1 MLQEF
6 QIISL
11 LAGVGIFLF
20 GMFEL
25 EESLKKISGGTFRR
39 LIRKFTSN
47 WLRSVLTGIV
57 STAVLQSSSAVTLMV
72 LAFAGAGLLGM
83 ENSIGIVMGSN
94 LGTTLTSWVVALV
107 GFKLKIEL
115 LALPFI
121 GLGGLGL
128 IFFGKSTRATNISRF
143 MVGFGFL
150 FLGLDYM
157 KSSIEGLAYQ
167 YDLSAFQHW
176 PGIAFI
182 GIGIVLTALVQSSS
196 AAMAIILSALYS
208 QVISFNMA
216 AYFVIGTNLGT
227 TVTVLIGSLGGQVIK
242 KQIALSHLLFNLTSA
257 VIVTIAL
264 PLFIFF
270 IEKTIHLEND
280 PVTGIALFHTLFNLT
295 GILFFLP
302 LIGLFARLITQII
315 REEQKT
321 LTRCLHTLKP
331 DVPEAGIA
339 ALKIEIRH
347 LVTEVIR
354 YQLRLLK
361 LMRREFFQ
369 NFFSQFNQGEQ
380 PNPGDYPLTEHYKFI
395 KSLETEIYKFASAL
409 QMHELRDD
417 EATELNR
424 LLHASRNAVAAAKIL
439 KDVQHN
445 LQEAE
450 QSDNSAMEEF
460 VQHFRNKWAVFH
472 EALINILNTEM
483 AAQQVSDLHALHMK
497 NKQDDLEFTQKLTLT
512 ISQQK
517 ISSQEI
523 PTLITLNRAFNIS
536 VRELIHALRDLLLTE
551 SEADI
556 VEKLSEVNHVR

>member
-1 MLQEF
+1 MHEEF
-6 QIISL
+6 QLIGL
-11 LAGVGIFLF
+11 LAGIGIFLF

-25 EESLKKISGGTFRR
+25 EESLKKISGGAFRR
-39 LIRKFTSN
+39 LIRSFTSN
-47 WLRSVLTGIV
+47 WFRSVLTGIV

-83 ENSIGIVMGSN
+83 ENAIGIIMGSN
-94 LGTTLTSWVVALV
+94 LGTTLTSWIVALV

-167 YDLSAFQHW
+167 YDLSVSQHW

-182 GIGIVLTALVQSSS
+182 GIGLVLTVLVQSSS
-196 AAMAIILSALYS
+196 AAMAIVLSAVHS
-208 QVISFNMA
+208 QIISFPLA

-242 KQIALSHLLFNLTSA
+242 KQVALSHVLFNFTSA
-257 VIVTIAL
+257 IVVAILL
-264 PLFIFF
+264 PLFTFF
-270 IEKTIHLEND
+270 IERNIHLEND
-280 PVTGIALFHTLFNLT
+280 PVTGLALFHTLFNLT
-295 GILFFLP
+295 GIVIFLP
-302 LIGLFARLITQII
+302 FIGFFTRLITRII
-315 REEQKT
+315 REEHKT
-321 LTRCLHTLKP
+321 ITYCLHTLKP

-339 ALKIEIRH
+339 ALKTEIHH
-347 LVTEVIR
+347 LVAEVIR

-369 NFFSQFNQGEQ
+369 AYFIRLQKEEQ
-380 PNPGDYPLTEHYKFI
+380 PNPADYPLSEHYQFI

-409 QMHELRDD
+409 QMHELKDD
-417 EATELNR
+417 EAAELNR
-424 LLHASRNAVAAAKIL
+424 LLHATRNAVAAAKIL
-439 KDVQHN
+439 KDIHHN

-450 QSDNSAMEEF
+450 QSDNGAMEEF
-460 VQHFRNKWAVFH
+460 VQHFRNKWASVH
-472 EALINILNTEM
+472 ESLLTM
-483 AAQQVSDLHALHMK
+483 LKSTDAAQQVSALHGLHVQ
-497 NKQDDLEFTQKLTLT
+497 NKKDDLDFTQKLTQA
-512 ISQQK
+512 IAQQK
-517 ISSQEI
+517 ISSDEI

-536 VRELIHALRDLLLTE
+536 VRQLIHALRDLLLTE

-556 VEKLSEVNHVR
+556 VEKLSEVNQVQ